1 MGKSSHMKRLAMPRS
16 WPLPRKTSV
25 WVQRPDPCGHSI
37 ECCMPVGIILRDIL
51 GFAGTRK
58 EANQI
63 IQKGIVKVDGKEVKS
78 INRGVGLFDILTI
91 GDQSFI
97 CIFDKRGRLSYNLID
112 SKKAD
117 TKLCRLNGKTTIK
130 GGMTQLNFHDGRTML
145 VENASKDDW
154 ATGSTC
160 KINLSDGSVVETYT
174 ASSGAQCYLTGGNH
188 VGEIATIKEVE
199 IKRSSMPNE
208 VNFEEGF
215 GTIQEYVMVIPSS
228 DDIPMGV
235 DE

>member
-1 MGKSSHMKRLAMPRS
+1 MGRSSHMKRLAMPRS

-37 ECCMPVGIILRDIL
+37 ECCMPVGVILRDIL
-51 GFAGTRK
+51 AIAGTRK

-63 IQKGIVKVDGKEVKS
+63 VHKGIVKVDGNEVKS
-78 INRGVGLFDILTI
+78 INRGVGLFDVLTV
-91 GDQSFI
+91 GDQSYV
-97 CIFDKRGRLSYNLID
+97 CIFDKRGRLSYNKID
-112 SKKAD
+112 SKKAG

-130 GGMTQLNFHDGRTML
+130 GGKTQLNFHDGRTIL
-145 VENASKDDW
+145 VENSSKEDW
-154 ATGSTC
+154 STGSTC
-160 KINLSDGSVVETYT
+160 KINLNDGSIIETYT
-174 ASSGAQCYLTGGNH
+174 ASAGAHCYLTGGNH

-215 GTIQEYVMVIPSS
+215 GTIQEYVMVIPSP
-228 DDIPMGV
+228 DDVPMEV
-235 DE
+235 SE

>member
-117 TKLCRLNGKTTIK
+117 TNLAESSASAMLATTSSETFNGIRC
-130 GGMTQLNFHDGRTML
+130 LR
-145 VENASKDDW
+145 VRIIA
-154 ATGSTC
+154 
-160 KINLSDGSVVETYT
+160 INE
-174 ASSGAQCYLTGGNH
+174 
-188 VGEIATIKEVE
+188 
-199 IKRSSMPNE
+199 
-208 VNFEEGF
+208 
-215 GTIQEYVMVIPSS
+215 
-228 DDIPMGV
+228 
-235 DE
+235 